1 MENMEFDKISFDY
14 YNNAPSYIKMI
25 VDMLPESKLS
35 NEKRVIIR
43 DLYNYYLATSNDAK
57 INEIIKVSR
66 LFREKISLSDLNSI
80 AKQVDY
86 IYATFFNK
94 IIFDSINRQ
103 AVFDIMTGCVGVYS
117 GFYDEY
123 SKDMYSSSNVELSSS
138 VNR

>member
-14 YNNAPSYIKMI
+14 YNNTPSYIKMI
-25 VDMLPESKLS
+25 VDMLPESRLS
-35 NEKRVIIR
+35 NEKKVIIK
-43 DLYNYYLATSNDAK
+43 DLYNYLLATSNDAK

-66 LFREKISLSDLNSI
+66 LFREKIALSDLNSI

-94 IIFDSINRQ
+94 LIFDSINRKK
-103 AVFDIMTGCVGVYS
+103 VFDIMTGCVGVYS
-117 GFYDEY
+117 GFYDEFG
-123 SKDMYSSSNVELSSS
+123 KAMYVSSYEELSSS

>member
-35 NEKRVIIR
+35 NEKKVIIR

-66 LFREKISLSDLNSI
+66 LFREKIALSDLNSI

-103 AVFDIMTGCVGVYS
+103 AVSIDKKGLFIKS
-117 GFYDEY
+117 FFYPL
-123 SKDMYSSSNVELSSS
+123 KNVILMQKKI
-138 VNR
+138 VFYINL

>member
-1 MENMEFDKISFDY
+1 MLNQEFNKISFDY

-25 VDMLPESKLS
+25 VDMLPESRLS
-35 NEKRVIIR
+35 NQKKIIIR
-43 DLYNYYLATSNDAK
+43 DLYNYYLTTSNKAK
-57 INEIIKVSR
+57 INEIIKISR
-66 LFREKISLSDLNSI
+66 LFREKIALSDLNSV

-86 IYATFFNK
+86 ICATFFNK

-103 AVFDIMTGCVGVYS
+103 TIFDIMTGCVGVYS

-123 SKDMYSSSNVELSSS
+123 SRTMYESSNIELSSS